1 MELII
6 KAIKYFLVEGAV
18 KFYVSYYRYGEGFFM
33 NVEIDEEKLSQIQK
47 EAEVVNHNASKD
59 EKKQYLNEFE
69 KRITQEILIRDLQ
82 NFDELSIEEQ
92 NECAFYYKYVL
103 QIIIGNITGMLEAI
117 REDAET
123 GKISR
128 KTSKELEDYFYINF
142 ARMQLNLLKIIDA
155 T

>member
-59 EKKQYLNEFE
+59 EKKTIF
-69 KRITQEILIRDLQ
+69 K
-82 NFDELSIEEQ
+82 
-92 NECAFYYKYVL
+92 
-103 QIIIGNITGMLEAI
+103 
-117 REDAET
+117 
-123 GKISR
+123 
-128 KTSKELEDYFYINF
+128 
-142 ARMQLNLLKIIDA
+142 
-155 T
+155 